1 MIPLLPGIRELIDP
15 MAQTQA
21 NPEYIDTL
29 KKERDRF
36 VALAFCAADM
46 LFEIDGTQTITYAA
60 GATKALTGSEPHDV
74 IGRQFIDL
82 IDSAEQNYVAGR
94 LDTLGSANRLEP
106 MMVRL
111 KGPKGPTPRLML
123 TGYHLP
129 DLPGSFFFALRLT
142 SKDEALA
149 DKSDLRRDPET
160 GLLNKDAF
168 TEFAVQRIKD
178 AEADGQDLKVTMVRL
193 EEMSELRTRLDEE
206 SDRDLMRTLGRCFD
220 QGAGNRDVAAK
231 FDDENYGVLHDDSF
245 DVDALRTRLENRLRD
260 VDLNG
265 VGIRVHSSTA
275 PADLKGAEPQDA
287 IKALLYTINQYC
299 ADPSSEPAIKSLS
312 ENLDTLTADA
322 SAKMVEFREMVSA
335 DSFNAVFQ
343 PIVDLPTKAIH
354 HYEVLARFSG
364 GLDRSPYEL
373 ITFAE
378 NMGLICDFDFAMFRK
393 VIGLLHG
400 WRKKGKVMNLA
411 VNLSGRSIENAAFVD
426 ALLKLLGKHDT
437 LRKQISI
444 EITESARIHDLVR
457 VNGIIQSLRTAGH
470 AVCLDDFGAGS
481 AALKYLHALDVDIV
495 KIDGAY
501 IQQAHDDRKL
511 RAFIKAIAGLCREL
525 EIDTIAEMVEEEA
538 TVAFLIDCGIPY
550 AQGYLYG
557 KPSPDIFSFEP
568 MQPAKKKPLSGGWS
582 RKRSA
587 SV

>member
-1 MIPLLPGIRELIDP
+1 
-15 MAQTQA
+15 MAQAQA

-46 LFEIDGTQTITYAA
+46 LFEVDQDQVITYAA
-60 GATKALTGSEPHDV
+60 GATKALTDCEPHDV
-74 IGRQFIDL
+74 IGRKFVDL
-82 IDSAEQNYVAGR
+82 IDAAERSYVAGR
-94 LDTLGSANRLEP
+94 LETLGSANRLDP
-106 MMVRL
+106 MMVRM
-111 KGPKGPTPRLML
+111 KGPSGPTPRLML

-129 DLPGSFFFALRLT
+129 DLPGSFFFALRLA
-142 SKDEALA
+142 SQDEALT
-149 DKSDLRRDPET
+149 DRSDTRRDLET

-168 TEFAVQRIKD
+168 TEFAAQRIVE

-193 EEMSELRTRLDEE
+193 AEMGELRTRLDAEA
-206 SDRDLMRTLGRCFD
+206 DRDLMRTLGGFFE

-231 FDDENYGVLHDDSF
+231 FDDDNYGVLHDESF
-245 DVDALRTRLENRLRD
+245 DVADLRARLESHLRD
-260 VDLNG
+260 VDPEG
-265 VGIRVHSSTA
+265 VGIRVNSSTA
-275 PADLKGAEPQDA
+275 AASVKGADSKDA

-299 ADPSSEPAIKSLS
+299 ADPSSEPAIRNLG
-312 ENLDTLTADA
+312 ENLDALTADA

-335 DSFNAVFQ
+335 DSFDAVFQ
-343 PIVDLPTKAIH
+343 PIVALPTRAVH

-393 VIGLLHG
+393 VIGLLNG
-400 WRKKGKVMNLA
+400 WRKKGKIVNLA
-411 VNLSGRSIENAAFVD
+411 VNMSGRSIENEAFVE
-426 ALLKLLGKHDT
+426 ALLKLLAKHEN

-444 EITESARIHDLVR
+444 EITESARINDLMR

-470 AVCLDDFGAGS
+470 DVCLDDFGAGA

-525 EIDTIAEMVEEEA
+525 DIDTIAEMVEEEA
-538 TVAFLIDCGIPY
+538 TVAFLTDCGIPY

-568 MQPAKKKPLSGGWS
+568 KQAPRKKPLGGGWS
-582 RKRSA
+582 RKRSTG
-587 SV
+587 V